1 MRWRDGRLALGAAG
15 EDARRTAAGTAA
27 LLSAVKRYK
36 SCGHGTSPCR
46 GVIRMPNEKILGKD
60 RLIWIYIQ
68 MTRIREF
75 EEHVKRTFLEHP
87 GVMRGHTHL
96 ADGADASIV
105 GALATRNAEDFAMP
119 SYHCHAHPL
128 VLGTSP
134 KKMMAELYG
143 RKDGL
148 CKGFGGSMHLAD
160 PEHYFPG
167 TSAIV
172 GQSIAHAAGAA
183 LTAQVKNTG
192 QIVYCFFGD
201 GASKQGAF
209 FETLNLAVWK
219 LPIVFILENNEYQ
232 AYTHVSLEDANA
244 QAGDPLSQKAA
255 AFSIPGATVDG
266 TDPLLVY
273 DEVAKA
279 AERARAGLGPSLI
292 ESKFYRLSA
301 HGNAITVPPV
311 PTQFPEHEAIG
322 VYGNKAEYRAAKER
336 DPIPRFRARL
346 LNQRILTE
354 KELQRIDESARTEMD
369 AAVQFAL
376 ASPQPAPEEATN
388 YVYA

>member
-1 MRWRDGRLALGAAG
+1 MP
-15 EDARRTAAGTAA
+15 RRK
-27 LLSAVKRYK
+27 V
-36 SCGHGTSPCR
+36 
-46 GVIRMPNEKILGKD
+46 LGKD

-68 MTRIREF
+68 MIRIREF

-87 GVMRGHTHL
+87 GAMRGHTHL
-96 ADGADASIV
+96 ADGAEASIV
-105 GALATRNAEDFAMP
+105 GALATRNADDFVMP
-119 SYHCHAHPL
+119 SYRCHGQPI

-160 PEHYFPG
+160 PEHFFPG

-192 QIVYCFFGD
+192 QIVYGFFGD
-201 GASKQGAF
+201 GATKQGAF
-209 FETLNLAVWK
+209 FETLNLAAVWK
-219 LPIVFILENNEYQ
+219 LPVVFILENNEYQ

-244 QAGDPLSQKAA
+244 QAGDPLSKKSA

-273 DEVAKA
+273 HAVATA

-322 VYGNKAEYRAAKER
+322 VYGHKAEYRAGKDR
-336 DPIPRFRARL
+336 DPIPRFRLKL
-346 LNQRILTE
+346 LNEGILTE
-354 KELQRIDESARTEMD
+354 KELQRYDKSARVEMD
-369 AAVQFAL
+369 NAVQFAL
-376 ASPQPAPEEATN
+376 ASPHPAPEEATN

>member
-1 MRWRDGRLALGAAG
+1 MTTNLG
-15 EDARRTAAGTAA
+15 
-27 LLSAVKRYK
+27 
-36 SCGHGTSPCR
+36 
-46 GVIRMPNEKILGKD
+46 ND
-60 RLIWIYIQ
+60 RLIWMYTQ
-68 MTRIREF
+68 MARIREF

-87 GVMRGHTHL
+87 GAMRGHTHL
-96 ADGADASIV
+96 ADGAEASIV
-105 GALATRNAEDFAMP
+105 GALASRNPKDFVMP
-119 SYHCHAHPL
+119 TYRCHGQAI
-128 VLGTSP
+128 VVGSSP
-134 KKMMAELYG
+134 RKTMAELYG

-160 PEHYFPG
+160 PERYFPG

-192 QIVYCFFGD
+192 QIVYSFFGD
-201 GASKQGAF
+201 GSSKQGAF
-209 FETLNLAVWK
+209 YETLNMAAVWK

-244 QAGDPLSQKAA
+244 AAGDPLSKKAD
-255 AFSIPGATVDG
+255 AFSIPGVTVDG
-266 TDPLLVY
+266 TDPLAVY
-273 DEVAKA
+273 AEVAKA
-279 AERARAGLGPSLI
+279 AERARGGQGPTLI

-322 VYGNKAEYRAAKER
+322 VYGNKTEFKAAKER
-336 DPIPRFRARL
+336 DPLPLFRTQL
-346 LNQRILTE
+346 LQESVLTE
-354 KELQRIDESARTEMD
+354 NELKRIDGNARAEMD
-369 AAVQFAL
+369 DAVAFAL
-376 ASPQPAPEEATN
+376 ASPLPAPEEATN